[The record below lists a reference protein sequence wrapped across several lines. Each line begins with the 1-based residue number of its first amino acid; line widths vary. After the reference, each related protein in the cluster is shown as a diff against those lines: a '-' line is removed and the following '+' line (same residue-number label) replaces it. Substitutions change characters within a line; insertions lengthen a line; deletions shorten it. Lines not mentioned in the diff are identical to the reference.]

1 MKEEKKERAQLVA
14 KGTKLVKELKK
25 SEDNMKEAR
34 KNYESSVDKQKKT
47 KENLDKEKQKNGSSV
62 PKLQKTLD
70 KDEKKKLKNVIMN
83 IRSLY
88 PI

>member
-1 MKEEKKERAQLVA
+1 
-14 KGTKLVKELKK
+14 
-25 SEDNMKEAR
+25 
-34 KNYESSVDKQKKT
+34 
-47 KENLDKEKQKNGSSV
+47 LDKEKQKNGSSV

-70 KDEKKKLKNVIMN
+70 KDEKKLKNVIMN